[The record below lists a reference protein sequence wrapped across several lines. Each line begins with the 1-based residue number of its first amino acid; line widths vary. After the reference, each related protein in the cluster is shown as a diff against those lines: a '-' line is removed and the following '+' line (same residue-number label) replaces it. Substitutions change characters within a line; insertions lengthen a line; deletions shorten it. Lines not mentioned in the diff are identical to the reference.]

1 MNTYKAFAL
10 ASVALLIIVAA
21 ASFFAYPTSTREQYG
36 YMSQGQLSALA
47 VPEANISVNG
57 TANSIYVSGPAT
69 ILVETGPMKANVS
82 MYSFEISGMINPE
95 IVVKQGVE
103 LKFVV
108 VNVDSDASHNF
119 VITSASPPYTYMSG
133 SGMMG
138 GGNTGMY
145 GSSMMLSPGSGGNLN
160 YYNMT
165 STFSSTG
172 TLWYLCTYPGHAQ
185 NGMYGKISV
194 IP

>member
-21 ASFFAYPTSTREQYG
+21 ASFFVYPTSAPEQYG

>member
-1 MNTYKAFAL
+1 MNAYKAFAV
-10 ASVALLIIVAA
+10 ASVALLIVVAA
-21 ASFFAYPTSTREQYG
+21 ASFFVYPTNAREEYG
-36 YMSQGQLSALA
+36 YISQGQLSALA
-47 VPEANISVNG
+47 FTGANVSVNG
-57 TANSIYVSGPAT
+57 TGNSIYISGPAT

-95 IVVKQGVE
+95 IIVKQGTI
-103 LKFVV
+103 LKFMV

-133 SGMMG
+133 AGMMG

-145 GSSMMLSPGSGGNLN
+145 GSSMMLSPASNGNLN

-165 STFSSTG
+165 STFNSAG
-172 TLWYLCTYPGHAQ
+172 TLWYLCTYAGHAQ